1 MSNIT
6 YVKIGLYEYKRLPKI
21 GPKYICSSVRD
32 SEGEAIPCIG
42 GSGGSVW
49 VMGKWSMGQWMV
61 CVIRFQKMYVL
72 YGIKQR
78 CTMAQAMKIREIKM
92 FRFKTFLR
100 VQFKEKNFLVF
111 FSAGHTCKKGENYV
125 LCDQPFMCFC
135 K

>member
-42 GSGGSVW
+42 GSDGSVW

-111 FSAGHTCKKGENYV
+111 F
-125 LCDQPFMCFC
+125 LCRSNMQKRRKLCFMRQPFMCFC